1 MCFGLDDVDCSTH
14 GGRCIWLIAS
24 HQRFSVSMVG
34 GEQNA
39 AHQAVDKRQ
48 PYERLVERA
57 IGLVKLLP

>member
-1 MCFGLDDVDCSTH
+1 
-14 GGRCIWLIAS
+14 
-24 HQRFSVSMVG
+24 MVG